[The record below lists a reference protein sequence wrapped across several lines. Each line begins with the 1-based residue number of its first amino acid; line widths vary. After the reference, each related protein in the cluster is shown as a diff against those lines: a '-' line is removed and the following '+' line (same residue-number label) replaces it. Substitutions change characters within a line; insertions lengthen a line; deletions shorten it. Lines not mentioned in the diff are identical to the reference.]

1 MRERKR
7 RMIFIYIYRRKMFR
21 LFFSLFQGGT
31 LEAEARQHGKQ
42 FEGSIFPFRRH
53 CRHDPVPH
61 RLRRVPRYCHV
72 EGISL
77 LLIRIYLIAEIE
89 KLFAN
94 HSDIVI
100 FRYLIRNLIGIKIF
114 MISQMLEYFL
124 IQIKVSFFEMRKY
137 IGSSS
142 KEFLDLEKF

>member
-1 MRERKR
+1 
-7 RMIFIYIYRRKMFR
+7 MFR

-77 LLIRIYLIAEIE
+77 LLIRIHLIAEIE
-89 KLFAN
+89 KLFAD

-100 FRYLIRNLIGIKIF
+100 FRYLIRNLVGIKIF

-124 IQIKVSFFEMRKY
+124 IQIKLSFFEMRKY

-142 KEFLDLEKF
+142 KEFVDLEKF

>member
-1 MRERKR
+1 
-7 RMIFIYIYRRKMFR
+7 MFR

-77 LLIRIYLIAEIE
+77 LLIRIHLIAEIE
-89 KLFAN
+89 KLFAD

-100 FRYLIRNLIGIKIF
+100 FRYLIRNLVGIKIF
-114 MISQMLEYFL
+114 MI
-124 IQIKVSFFEMRKY
+124 Y
-137 IGSSS
+137 IYKCLNTS
-142 KEFLDLEKF
+142 

>member
-1 MRERKR
+1 
-7 RMIFIYIYRRKMFR
+7 MFR

-77 LLIRIYLIAEIE
+77 FLIRIYLIAEIE

-100 FRYLIRNLIGIKIF
+100 FRYLIRNLVGIKIF
-114 MISQMLEYFL
+114 MISQML
-124 IQIKVSFFEMRKY
+124 VHTS
-137 IGSSS
+137 
-142 KEFLDLEKF
+142 

>member
-1 MRERKR
+1 
-7 RMIFIYIYRRKMFR
+7 MFR

-72 EGISL
+72 EGINL
-77 LLIRIYLIAEIE
+77 LLIRIHLIAEIE

-100 FRYLIRNLIGIKIF
+100 FRYLIRNLVGIKIF
-114 MISQMLEYFL
+114 IISQMLAHT
-124 IQIKVSFFEMRKY
+124 S
-137 IGSSS
+137 
-142 KEFLDLEKF
+142 